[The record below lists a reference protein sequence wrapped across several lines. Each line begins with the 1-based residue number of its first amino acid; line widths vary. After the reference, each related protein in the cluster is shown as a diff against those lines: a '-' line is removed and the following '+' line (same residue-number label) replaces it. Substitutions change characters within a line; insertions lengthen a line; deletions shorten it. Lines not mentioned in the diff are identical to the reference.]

1 MIKGAGVVFWVGK
14 IAGCI
19 KALSVKAERREQVLH
34 SYAAKLMKDSDNLF
48 TDLIK
53 FWVNLVKK

>member
-1 MIKGAGVVFWVGK
+1 MVFWVGK
-14 IAGCI
+14 IAGRI

>member
-1 MIKGAGVVFWVGK
+1 MFWVGK
-14 IAGCI
+14 ITECV

-34 SYAAKLMKDSDNLF
+34 SYTTKLMKDKDNLF

-53 FWVNLVKK
+53 FWVNLVKE